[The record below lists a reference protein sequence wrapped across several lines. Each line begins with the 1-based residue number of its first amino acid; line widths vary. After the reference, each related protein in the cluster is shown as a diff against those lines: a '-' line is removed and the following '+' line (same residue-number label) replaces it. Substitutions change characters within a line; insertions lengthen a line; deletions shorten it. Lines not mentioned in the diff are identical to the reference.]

1 MNGTK
6 SRKTSKLIDINGS
19 KTIDAEEYP
28 PPQKKKN
35 THTHTTL
42 TLTLTL
48 TQTQSIIG
56 G

>member
-28 PPQKKKN
+28 PPQKKKK
-35 THTHTTL
+35 HTHTTL